1 MFLYSD
7 KVSRESVMLTIA
19 LFGAI
24 FSSVVWLAYSLHFV
38 MSSLSGMSFL
48 DAGLTNVLLYTLFVC
63 LPLLLLWAVFGYV
76 NQYFHNKNIGW
87 QMHKLFAQM
96 KRNQEYSDLLARIML
111 ESEQNIK
118 NSFILS
124 RFDVFIADMNELL
137 SEFILRE
144 RLVSAEQ
151 NENLWIK
158 AQNGGKWAFGKVLIE
173 NYNLQPSFQKKIF
186 NDALSDNL
194 LAGTVLEFCARYQT
208 LISLLEKHDKEKM
221 FMNIIETGV
230 FGKVFAILA
239 PIADEIRRSRDVWG
253 TPEKDRPVLRDPQP
267 APKSF
272 AAEPQ
277 YRRQEPEE
285 ELSAGQ
291 KINRIFS
298 KFMPAKKHK
307 DNKPAEPQRDAFSL
321 ALERSFSE
329 TPPLVKEEP
338 VFDAEPVDEMPL
350 PIDAPLTEEAVVAE
364 DFGQVSN
371 TDKTLNRLKKEWQ
384 DMDKDKPADNE
395 EDLTYP
401 FGGWTDADNYQK

>member
-1 MFLYSD
+1 
-7 KVSRESVMLTIA
+7 MLTVA
-19 LFGAI
+19 LFGTI
-24 FSSVVWLAYSLHFV
+24 FSSIVWLAYSLHFV
-38 MSSLSGMSFL
+38 MSSLSGMSFF

-63 LPLLLLWAVFGYV
+63 LPLLLLWAVFGFI
-76 NQYFHNKNIGW
+76 NQYFNNRMTGR

-118 NSFILS
+118 NSFILG

-144 RLVSAEQ
+144 RLVSPEQ

-158 AQNGGKWAFGKVLIE
+158 AQNGGKWTFGKVLIE

-194 LAGTVLEFCARYQT
+194 LAGTVLEFCARYQM

-253 TPEKDRPVLRDPQP
+253 TTDEKPALRDNLSESRNFGT
-267 APKSF
+267 A
-272 AAEPQ
+272 PQ
-277 YRRQEPEE
+277 YRRPEPEE
-285 ELSAGQ
+285 KLSAGQ
-291 KINRIFS
+291 KINQMLS
-298 KFMPAKKHK
+298 KFMPAKKDK
-307 DNKPAEPQRDAFSL
+307 PTPPAEPQKDAFSL

-329 TPPLVKEEP
+329 VPPAPAKKEEP
-338 VFDAEPVDEMPL
+338 VFDVEPADEMPL
-350 PIDAPLTEEAVVAE
+350 RNDTALTEETVVAK
-364 DFGQVSN
+364 DFSQESN
-371 TDKTLNRLKKEWQ
+371 TDKTLDRLKKEWQ
-384 DMDKDKPADNE
+384 DMDKTTVADKE

>member
-1 MFLYSD
+1 
-7 KVSRESVMLTIA
+7 MLTVA
-19 LFGAI
+19 LFGTI
-24 FSSVVWLAYSLHFV
+24 FSSIVWLAYSLHFV
-38 MSSLSGMSFL
+38 ILSLSGMSFF

-63 LPLLLLWAVFGYV
+63 LPLLLLWAVFGFI
-76 NQYFHNKNIGW
+76 NQYLHNRTTGW

-144 RLVSAEQ
+144 RLVSPEQ

-158 AQNGGKWAFGKVLIE
+158 AQNGGKWSFGKVLIE

-194 LAGTVLEFCARYQT
+194 LAGTVLEFCARYQM

-253 TPEKDRPVLRDPQP
+253 TTDDKPVLRDELPESRNFTP
-267 APKSF
+267 A
-272 AAEPQ
+272 PQ
-277 YRRQEPEE
+277 YRRPEPEE
-285 ELSAGQ
+285 KLSAGQ
-291 KINRIFS
+291 KINQMFS
-298 KFMPAKKHK
+298 KFMPVKK
-307 DNKPAEPQRDAFSL
+307 NKTARPDEPQKDAFSL

-329 TPPLVKEEP
+329 VPPAVVKEEP
-338 VFDAEPVDEMPL
+338 VFDVEPADEMPL
-350 PIDAPLTEEAVVAE
+350 HNDMPLTEETVVAE
-364 DFGQVSN
+364 DFSQESN
-371 TDKTLNRLKKEWQ
+371 TDKTLDRLKKEWQ
-384 DMDKDKPADNE
+384 DMDKAAVSDKE

-401 FGGWTDADNYQK
+401 FGGWTDANNYQK

>member
-1 MFLYSD
+1 
-7 KVSRESVMLTIA
+7 MLTVA
-19 LFGAI
+19 LFGTI
-24 FSSVVWLAYSLHFV
+24 FSSIVWLSYSLHFV
-38 MSSLSGMSFL
+38 MSSLSGMSFF

-63 LPLLLLWAVFGYV
+63 LPLFLLWAVFGFI
-76 NQYFHNKNIGW
+76 NQYLHNRTIGW

-118 NSFILS
+118 NSFILG

-144 RLVSAEQ
+144 RLVSPEQ

-194 LAGTVLEFCARYQT
+194 LAGTVLEFCARYQM

-253 TPEKDRPVLRDPQP
+253 ATDNDKPVLRDELPESRNFAP
-267 APKSF
+267 A
-272 AAEPQ
+272 PQ
-277 YRRQEPEE
+277 YRRPEPEE
-285 ELSAGQ
+285 KLSAGQ
-291 KINRIFS
+291 KINQMFS
-298 KFMPAKKHK
+298 KFMPAKK
-307 DNKPAEPQRDAFSL
+307 NKTAHPTEPQRDAFSL

-329 TPPLVKEEP
+329 VQPAGVKEEP
-338 VFDAEPVDEMPL
+338 VFDVEPVDEMPL
-350 PIDAPLTEEAVVAE
+350 HNDIPLTEETIVAE
-364 DFGQVSN
+364 DFSQESN
-371 TDKTLNRLKKEWQ
+371 TDKTLDRLKKEWQ
-384 DMDKDKPADNE
+384 DMDKTAVSDKE